1 MTPSDPSVQR
11 RGRLKLLLVFA
22 VFAAP
27 AIVAGLLVAGGWQ
40 PNAQGHGQP
49 ILPQRNFEQEHVPVV
64 LDNGQRWHW
73 RDSQPRLTL
82 IALPGPHCAVH
93 CFNALTGMA
102 KARVMLNRNQS
113 RLRLLYLG
121 EPPAGNGRDAMQQYW
136 QVGTDVDNRF
146 AAWRP
151 TAPDTVNAVLV
162 ESNGTALSLYQDG
175 FDPSGLLQDL
185 QKVIK

>member
-1 MTPSDPSVQR
+1 MNPPDPTLQR
-11 RGRLKLLLVFA
+11 RARLKLLLVIA

-27 AIVAGLLVAGGWQ
+27 AIVAALLVASGWQ
-40 PNAQGHGQP
+40 PGAQGHGQP
-49 ILPQRNFEQEHVPVV
+49 ILPQRNFEQEHVPVQ
-64 LDNGQRWHW
+64 LAGGQRWQW
-73 RDSQPRLTL
+73 RDSEPRMTL
-82 IALPGPHCAVH
+82 IALPGPHCAAR
-93 CFNALTGMA
+93 CFQALTGMA

-121 EPPAGNGRDAMQQYW
+121 EPPEQGGRTAMQQYW
-136 QVGTDVDNRF
+136 QLGTDVDNRF

-151 TAPDTVNAVLV
+151 TAPDSVSALLV
-162 ESNGTALSLYQDG
+162 ESNGTALSLYPDG